1 MKHLFIFLLLFLAG
15 FSVLAQARQAV
26 PQRIRQLMHEQTEA
40 WNQGDLE
47 GYMQPYWQSDS
58 LMFIGKSGLTY
69 GWQQTLDNYRRN
81 YPDPE
86 AMGKLTFEIVSIE
99 PLADGEVYF
108 VVGKWQ
114 LARAAGDLQGHYSLL
129 WKEVND
135 HWVIVADH
143 SS

>member
-1 MKHLFIFLLLFLAG
+1 MKHSFIFLLLFLAG

-40 WNQGDLE
+40 WNRGDLE

-99 PLADGEVYF
+99 SLADGEAYF

-114 LARAAGDLQGHYSLL
+114 LARTAGDLQGHYSLL
-129 WKEVND
+129 WKKVND